1 MINTLIVVT
10 LELSVSEIGDDIVS
24 KLFARIC
31 FCIMVMTPISASAQ
45 NCGCTTM
52 PYEGSYLGAEDPL
65 VIKYLAPPTG
75 SGLEFPCP
83 TQMHIDGNR
92 LGGPHVDVILTCEP
106 TTNSWIGIEQ
116 TSWQGVP
123 LTFGWRIKPPAFSGG
138 NAQVSLVPGSMS
150 MIDNILV
157 DLDIPQMAKAAGHKD
172 RRDIAMTL
180 SGSSVVPSCI
190 CDHVRAE
197 YDFVSE
203 QVQLYSDLQII
214 SNANYADARGNNPS
228 ERFWLNDQG
237 ELVKFGTTGTTQSYD
252 DLVNSANNP
261 GPSKNVRTSTAQ
273 QKAAAGFKLGALTPG
288 ALAATNPGSCK
299 ITPPSPAL
307 VAAECIPDIVVQA
320 ALVHEGEHQKMC
332 RAMNSK
338 FPQYSYNGTPVDW
351 DSVGRASGLGGVYY
365 PLNSATPV
373 RLPLNA
379 YVAWSQKPENQSAD
393 EQAAYSAE
401 QAVLKSWLDTNCP

>member
-1 MINTLIVVT
+1 M
-10 LELSVSEIGDDIVS
+10 S
-24 KLFARIC
+24 KLLARIC
-31 FCIMVMTPISASAQ
+31 FCVMTMVPVSASAQ
-45 NCGCTTM
+45 SCGCTTM
-52 PYEGSYLGAEDPL
+52 PYEGSYGGAEDPL

-83 TQMHIDGNR
+83 TQMHVDGDR

-106 TTNSWIGIEQ
+106 ATNSWIGIEQ

-123 LTFGWRIKPPAFSGG
+123 LAFGWRIKPPTFSGG
-138 NAQVSLVPGSMS
+138 NAQISLVPGAMS

-157 DLDIPQMAKAAGHKD
+157 DLDIPKMAKAAGHKD

-203 QVQLYSDLQII
+203 QVQLYSDPQII
-214 SNANYADARGNNPS
+214 SNANNAGSRGNNPG
-228 ERFWLNDQG
+228 ENYWLNDQG
-237 ELVKFGTTGTTQSYD
+237 VLVKFGILGTRRSYD

-261 GPSKNVRTSTAQ
+261 GPSKNVRASAAQ
-273 QKAAAGFKLGALTPG
+273 AKAAAGFKLGALAPG

-299 ITPPSPAL
+299 ITPPNPAS

-320 ALVHEGEHQKMC
+320 SLVHEGEHEKMC
-332 RAMNSK
+332 DALNSK
-338 FPQYSYNGTPVDW
+338 FPQYSYNGSPVDW
-351 DSVGRASGLGGVYY
+351 NSVSKASVIGGVYY
-365 PLNSATPV
+365 PPNSAFPV

-379 YVAWSQKPENQSAD
+379 YVAWSQKPENQSTD
-393 EQAAYSAE
+393 EQAAYRAE
-401 QAVLKSWLDTNCP
+401 QTVLGTWLDANCL